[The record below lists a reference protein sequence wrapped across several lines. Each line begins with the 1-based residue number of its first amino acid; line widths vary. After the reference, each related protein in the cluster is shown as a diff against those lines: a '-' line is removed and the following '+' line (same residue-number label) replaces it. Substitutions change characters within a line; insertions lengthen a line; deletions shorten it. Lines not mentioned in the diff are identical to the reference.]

1 MSGLTQCIFVQLRDN
16 APGAGEFAG
25 EDGTVC
31 KQLGELGGG
40 EDRGLFCGEEEDR
53 RSSV

>member
-1 MSGLTQCIFVQLRDN
+1 MSIVFCLKLPHAG
-16 APGAGEFAG
+16 PGAGQSAG
-25 EDGTVC
+25 EDGAVC